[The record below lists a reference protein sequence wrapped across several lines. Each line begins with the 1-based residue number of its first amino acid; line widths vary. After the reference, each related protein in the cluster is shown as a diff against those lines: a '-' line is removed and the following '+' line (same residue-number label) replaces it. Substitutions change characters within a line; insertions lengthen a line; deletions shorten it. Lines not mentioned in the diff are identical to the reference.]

1 VVGTA
6 IVKLVEEKRPVAE
19 ILAFVKGLADGAH
32 SA

>member
-1 VVGTA
+1 M
-6 IVKLVEEKRPVAE
+6 VEEKRPVPE